1 MKKTIGKYTYEL
13 STRKDKK
20 LMTKVGDKVV
30 HFGNLKPPAN
40 EHFFDK
46 TGLLPKKLNHKDQMR
61 RENYLARSAGIR
73 NKAGELTM
81 NNPSSP
87 NYHSIRILW

>member
-1 MKKTIGKYTYEL
+1 MVKVGKYNYEL

-30 HFGNLKPPAN
+30 HFGQKGY

-46 TGLLPKKLNHKDQMR
+46 TGLLPKNLNHKDQMR
-61 RENYLARSAGIR
+61 RENYLARSAVIR

-81 NNPSSP
+81 NDPTSP